1 MSLHVAL
8 PSVCATLICEKP
20 NCPKDRAPEREEW
33 IHLLVRDLR
42 ALYQIGADGKSAV
55 RASLDWLEIDAAQP
69 VNEMLR
75 SVDSDSSAPF
85 LAPAPLPFAE
95 ANADGDGGESALGKL
110 LHEILHIDFEQFLR
124 TSLRELDEVEQFT
137 RRELGDSSMETV
149 SNRSHSARQR
159 RPLLEVKAQWT
170 RYSTVL
176 ACESFDVS
184 LTRELRIAFDNQR
197 TAALDGRKHRH
208 SHKDWM
214 SSFFRGVR
222 SVEEDT
228 WMRPGRG
235 SGAIVPRAA
244 PAAFIRRAIDDVHLE
259 LHPDFPEPEAD
270 TVPIRIHHLNFS
282 TIRVHASGIE
292 VLAEVNEQFHAALAA
307 VAGVS
312 NALFSDDTSGISIEL
327 PRLNFHTFEE
337 RANAREMG
345 GFLIERYK
353 VMWTRMVTAL
363 ALNSGA
369 GGEVKKFYDKMQIEV
384 GKVEEAMKDGVG
396 RAFAAII
403 GGIIDNGSEIIVRV
417 LQSGKKVLEAI
428 KCTAL
433 AKRMDRVSGLLLHKI
448 VECRPYFRGVV
459 PHRGALMSLSSREI
473 YGHAVLTD
481 IVQKASEGKGGDVLK
496 TRASV
501 ERGIAERLGTYL
513 YHWDADEAGRLHE
526 FGANACMLVE
536 RRFEEIFN
544 NVNGGLFTKRRWPY
558 DPKCDDQTVT
568 ARDFAPTKQTL
579 SAVRAAAAQW
589 RAKEA
594 GEVEGDEIEDDDD
607 EKEEDAEGEEDE
619 EEASSIFHRI
629 TTLQLEQRLIAAQ
642 LRRTRKATLPAFRIA
657 WHGNPM
663 IFHLKCEGP
672 VQKYE
677 GSLAVNDDGTCQLT
691 LTNRMM
697 RRGVSEPYEE
707 KLFFADD
714 AADSRTHLRG
724 VPWRS
729 KFFVARG
736 SEENA
741 SMSGEDVAMGFSIFV
756 RSAAER
762 KLIIDAVYRRIGW
775 KTSGVLVL
783 SLTKAGGS
791 ERTQLTWFAAVRS
804 GDSTA
809 LDTALGSSSS
819 SPLQWR
825 QRWCRPTSRLR
836 AQRCASRGTKDVAVI
851 IQGPLQSIGHRHRS
865 AEREENPEVLN
876 FAGTAAAE
884 RFERILKLQCD
895 CGLQAVLAK
904 IHEMD

>member
-1 MSLHVAL
+1 M
-8 PSVCATLICEKP
+8 
-20 NCPKDRAPEREEW
+20 
-33 IHLLVRDLR
+33 
-42 ALYQIGADGKSAV
+42 

-69 VNEMLR
+69 VDGMLR
-75 SVDSDSSAPF
+75 SMDGDSPAPL

-95 ANADGDGGESALGKL
+95 ANADGDSGESALGKL
-110 LHEILHIDFEQFLR
+110 LHEILHIDFDQFLR

-137 RRELGDSSMETV
+137 RRELGDSSMETA
-149 SNRSHSARQR
+149 SNRSHSAHQR

-170 RYSTVL
+170 RYATVL
-176 ACESFDVS
+176 ACESFDVA

-197 TAALDGRKHRH
+197 TAAVDGRQFRH

-214 SSFFRGVR
+214 SSFLQGVR
-222 SVEEDT
+222 NVEEDT

-235 SGAIVPRAA
+235 SGAVVPRTA
-244 PAAFIRRAIDDVHLE
+244 PVAFVRRAIDDVHLE
-259 LHPDFPEPEAD
+259 LQPDFPEPEAD

-292 VLAEVNEQFHAALAA
+292 VLAEMNEQFHTALAT
-307 VAGVS
+307 VAMG
-312 NALFSDDTSGISIEL
+312 AGISIEL
-327 PRLNFHTFEE
+327 PRLDFHTFEE
-337 RANAREMG
+337 RANAGEMG
-345 GFLIERYK
+345 GFLIEKYK
-353 VMWTRMVTAL
+353 EMWARMVTAL
-363 ALNSGA
+363 AVNSGA

-513 YHWDADEAGRLHE
+513 YHWDADETGRLHE

-536 RRFEEIFN
+536 RRFEEIFDN
-544 NVNGGLFTKRRWPY
+544 TSGGLFTKRRWPY
-558 DPKCDDQTVT
+558 DPKCDDQTIT

-579 SAVRAAAAQW
+579 SVVRAAAAE
-589 RAKEA
+589 RRTNEA
-594 GEVEGDEIEDDDD
+594 GEMKGDEVDNED
-607 EKEEDAEGEEDE
+607 EDEEDE
-619 EEASSIFHRI
+619 EEANSIFRRI
-629 TTLQLEQRLIAAQ
+629 TTLQLEQRLVAAQ

-657 WHGNPM
+657 WYGNPM
-663 IFHLKCEGP
+663 IFHPKCKGP
-672 VQKYE
+672 MHKFE

-697 RRGVSEPYEE
+697 RRGLEEPFEE

-741 SMSGEDVAMGFSIFV
+741 SMSGEDVAMNFSIFV

-762 KLIIDAVYRRIGW
+762 KLIIDAVYRRI
-775 KTSGVLVL
+775 
-783 SLTKAGGS
+783 
-791 ERTQLTWFAAVRS
+791 
-804 GDSTA
+804 
-809 LDTALGSSSS
+809 
-819 SPLQWR
+819 
-825 QRWCRPTSRLR
+825 
-836 AQRCASRGTKDVAVI
+836 
-851 IQGPLQSIGHRHRS
+851 
-865 AEREENPEVLN
+865 
-876 FAGTAAAE
+876 
-884 RFERILKLQCD
+884 
-895 CGLQAVLAK
+895 
-904 IHEMD
+904 